1 MQSSLEALRGE
12 LVGFSYRMLGSP
24 FEAEDA
30 VQETL
35 LRAWKHGAD
44 FDPAKG
50 SLRTWVYRIATNVC
64 LDMLRSARRRGLE
77 IAGPPG
83 APLEDPLPENA
94 WVLPMRDDPAEV
106 AVRRESVRLAFV
118 AALQHL
124 PPRQRAVLILRDVL
138 CWRAD
143 EVAALLEVS
152 VAAVTS
158 ALQRAREGIRRA
170 DLDRPSPLD
179 DAAQRDLVA
188 RYTDAFHRHDV
199 AAMVALLH
207 EDATFTM
214 PPFTW
219 WIRGRDTIGAVMAA
233 SDSCAGARLTT
244 DFYNGTPASWQ
255 WREGEPFALLV
266 YEFGDSLIRSVTTF
280 LAPTLPRLSRSAS
293 AFPAYAVSPG
303 PCGRG

>member
-1 MQSSLEALRGE
+1 MRSELEAMRGE
-12 LVGFSYRMLGSP
+12 LVGFAYRMLGSP

-35 LRAWKHGAD
+35 LRAWQHGGD
-44 FDPAKG
+44 FDPARG

-64 LDMLRSARRRGLE
+64 IDMLRSARRRGLDL
-77 IAGPPG
+77 AGSPG
-83 APLEDPLPENA
+83 GAISDPLPADA
-94 WVLPMRDDPAEV
+94 WVLPMRDDPGEV
-106 AVRRESVRLAFV
+106 AARRDSVRLAFV

-143 EVAALLEVS
+143 EVAGLLGVS

-179 DAAQRDLVA
+179 DAAKLDLVT

-219 WIRGRDTIGAVMAA
+219 WIRGRDTIGAVLAA
-233 SDSCAGARLTT
+233 SDSCDGARLTT
-244 DFYNGTPASWQ
+244 DSYNGTLASWQ
-255 WREGEPFALLV
+255 WREGEPFALMV
-266 YEFGDSLIRSVTTF
+266 YEFGDRLIRSVTTF
-280 LAPTLPRLSRSAS
+280 LLPLSAVR
-293 AFPAYAVSPG
+293 PAAALA
-303 PCGRG
+303 R

>member
-1 MQSSLEALRGE
+1 MQSALEALRGE
-12 LVGFSYRMLGSP
+12 LVGYCYRMLGSP
-24 FEAEDA
+24 FDAEDA

-35 LRAWKHGAD
+35 LRAWRHSHD
-44 FDPAKG
+44 FDPARG

-77 IAGPPG
+77 TAGEPG
-83 APLEDPLPENA
+83 IMGEPRPDSA

-106 AVRRESVRLAFV
+106 AARRESVRLAFV

-143 EVAALLEVS
+143 EVAGLLGVS

-170 DLDRPSPLD
+170 DLDRPGTLG
-179 DAAQRDLVA
+179 DAARRDLVD

-199 AAMVALLH
+199 AAMVALLQ

-219 WIRGRDTIGAVMAA
+219 WVRGREAIGAVMAA
-233 SDSCAGARLTT
+233 SGSCAGARLTT
-244 DFYNGTPASWQ
+244 DSYNGTLASWQ
-255 WREGEPFALLV
+255 WRDGEPFALQI
-266 YEFGDSLIRSVTTF
+266 YEFGDRLIRSVTTF
-280 LAPTLPRLSRSAS
+280 LTPALRPAGYSA
-293 AFPAYAVSPG
+293 AVPSS
-303 PCGRG
+303 